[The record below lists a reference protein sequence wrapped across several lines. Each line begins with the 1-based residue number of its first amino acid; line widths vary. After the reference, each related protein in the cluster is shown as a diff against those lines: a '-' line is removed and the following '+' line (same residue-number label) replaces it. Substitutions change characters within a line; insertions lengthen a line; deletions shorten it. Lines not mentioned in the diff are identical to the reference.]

1 MPQFRLNSAEDFEKF
16 YQLYFYAFNAL
27 DEPSWRKYF
36 FERYQ
41 HGLIYGIKQGEKLTN
56 GLYSL
61 PFKVDFHGT
70 KYLMSGIGDVAT
82 APESAGQ
89 CGAST
94 LLQAALNEM
103 SANKVTLSYGALH

>member
-1 MPQFRLNSAEDFEKF
+1 M
-16 YQLYFYAFNAL
+16 
-27 DEPSWRKYF
+27 
-36 FERYQ
+36 
-41 HGLIYGIKQGEKLTN
+41 
-56 GLYSL
+56 
-61 PFKVDFHGT
+61 
-70 KYLMSGIGDVAT
+70 AT